1 MQKILKTYYVWPRF
15 PSVSMSGKDC
25 MLSCRHCN
33 RHYLK
38 GMIPAVTDEELLRVC
53 RRFYENNAV
62 GVLLSGG
69 CDRNG
74 KMLNLEKNLSAIKKI
89 KDETGLIIKLHTGF
103 VDEKLAENLK
113 GIIDVASME
122 MVGDN
127 TTIQEIFGLNAT
139 VDDYVETFRNLQN
152 AGVSIA
158 PHVCVGI
165 YNGMVKEEFKALEL
179 IKENIKPETVVIIVF
194 RPTKNTVLQDLQPP
208 SPEDVASVVKKAKG
222 LFDAEISLGCMRP
235 RNRAVR
241 AEIEIEALK
250 SGVSRMELPSEKT
263 ISYAKEKGYEIKRLG
278 ACCALP
284 EKYEYLAEVNE
295 FLSKK
300 IHLLSTN
307 ML

>member
-15 PSVSMSGKDC
+15 PSVSMSGKSC

-33 RHYLK
+33 KYYLEN
-38 GMIPAVTDEELLRVC
+38 MTPAVTDEELVRVC

-69 CDRNG
+69 CDKNG
-74 KMLNLEKNLSAIKKI
+74 RMINLEKNLSAIKKI

-113 GIIDVASME
+113 DIIDVASME
-122 MVGDN
+122 MVGSN
-127 TTIQEIFGLNAT
+127 TIIKEIFGLNAT
-139 VDDYVETFRNLQN
+139 VNDYVETFRNLQDV
-152 AGVSIA
+152 GVNVA
-158 PHVCVGI
+158 PHVCVGLH
-165 YNGMVKEEFKALEL
+165 NGRVREEFKALEL

-208 SPEDVASVVKKAKG
+208 SPEDVGSVVKKAKK
-222 LFDAEISLGCMRP
+222 LFDVEISLGCMRP
-235 RNRAVR
+235 RNRFVR

-250 SGVSRMELPSEKT
+250 SGASRMEIPSKKT
-263 ISYAKEKGYEIKRLG
+263 ISYAKEKGYEIRRFD

-284 EKYEYLAEVNE
+284 EKYEYLAEV
-295 FLSKK
+295 K
-300 IHLLSTN
+300 
-307 ML
+307 